1 MAADVTNLH
10 PAVRYWM
17 EYALDW
23 FQLLSGGRYVG
34 GRIVGGTRPT
44 VTSGFRSAGKQ
55 AELYASR
62 DRNPYPVNRP
72 GDSAHQYGLAFDSSF
87 AADVKPQ
94 LMPLWVQVRRAVGF
108 RVPDNDEVHA
118 EVNGWREIVGR
129 S

>member
-1 MAADVTNLH
+1 MLQHSCN
-10 PAVRYWM
+10 P
-17 EYALDW
+17 
-23 FQLLSGGRYVG
+23 LS
-34 GRIVGGTRPT
+34 P
-44 VTSGFRSAGKQ
+44 
-55 AELYASR
+55 L
-62 DRNPYPVNRP
+62 P